1 MGKKLVNQVQEAQI
15 VPDRINPR
23 GSTPRSTVIKLA
35 KIKDGDKIVKA
46 TREKRQI
53 TYMGTSTRLSTYFS
67 TETLQTIRER
77 HGIFKMMKGKN

>member
-23 GSTPRSTVIKLA
+23 GNTPRSTVIKLA

-46 TREKRQI
+46 TREK
-53 TYMGTSTRLSTYFS
+53 
-67 TETLQTIRER
+67 
-77 HGIFKMMKGKN
+77 